1 MLPPLLLALVAALIQ
16 LRGQPLAGGILSG
29 SASFR
34 LERASGGDTP
44 VLTLNSPGG
53 VVRLLLDSG
62 ASSTMVTPALAH
74 RLGLSSQV
82 LSNQELELAA
92 GGSGCAALRP
102 RRTRLPPLELASLE
116 QVGQLRL
123 SGIEALLLPVAALPP
138 GIDGVLGIPSL
149 RQLPFWIDP
158 QRHRLALGAAALQ
171 AARDHDSWARGPR
184 GPLSQVPVSHNS
196 DSQNPLSRGAF
207 GNGSITTGPIGTD
220 PITAGPHGAG
230 LLSAGSVRIA
240 SEQAQVIPLRWRRGV
255 PLLDLNSPGGTVAA
269 LADTGAEGLFIS
281 PALAARLQ
289 PQSPG
294 QSLRLTGFCGEQDVE
309 LRRYAGLAMPGNGR
323 PPNQPAVLEAIR
335 IENPIFAQLG
345 VEAIVGQELLR
356 SRPQLWRLESK
367 PPRLELR

>member
-16 LRGQPLAGGILSG
+16 LKGQPLAGGILSG

-44 VLTLNSPGG
+44 VLTLHSPGG

-62 ASSTMVTPALAH
+62 ASSTMVTPALAQ
-74 RLGLSSQV
+74 RLGLSSQA

-92 GGSGCAALRP
+92 GGSGCAALKP
-102 RRTRLPPLELASLE
+102 RRTRLPPLELAGLE

-171 AARDHDSWARGPR
+171 AARDHDSCARGPR
-184 GPLSQVPVSHNS
+184 DPLSQRAVSHNS
-196 DSQNPLSRGAF
+196 GSQGPLSRGAF
-207 GNGSITTGPIGTD
+207 GMGS
-220 PITAGPHGAG
+220 ITAGPHGAG
-230 LLSAGSVRIA
+230 VLSAGNARLA
-240 SEQAQVIPLRWRRGV
+240 SGQPQIIPLHWRRGV

-294 QSLRLTGFCGEQDVE
+294 QSLRLAGFCGKQAVE
-309 LRRYAGLAMPGNGR
+309 LRRYGGLALPGNGR
-323 PPNQPAVLEAIR
+323 PPTPPAVLEAIR
-335 IENPIFAQLG
+335 LENPIFAQLG

-356 SRPQLWRLESK
+356 SRPQLWRLENE